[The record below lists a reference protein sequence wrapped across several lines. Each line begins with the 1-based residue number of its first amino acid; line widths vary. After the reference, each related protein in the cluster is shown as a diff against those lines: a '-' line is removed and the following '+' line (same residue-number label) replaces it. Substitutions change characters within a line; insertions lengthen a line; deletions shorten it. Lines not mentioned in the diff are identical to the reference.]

1 MSQKEIM
8 ALVIISVIGTV
19 LTAAVIVFVQHQSS
33 KVPVMSG
40 KAVNHSSPATIEP
53 IDTEEKS
60 KNEENGIKDFQE
72 CVDAGHPVEETY
84 PARCSTPDGKIFTQN
99 IGNEMELA
107 DLIMIY
113 SPRPNAKIA
122 SPLIISGKARG
133 NWFFEASFP
142 VKLMDENG
150 NELANGTAAAQS
162 DWMTEDFVEF
172 LATFEFTAPPTTAGT
187 LILQKDNPSGLSEH
201 NNQLIVPVEFE

>member
-1 MSQKEIM
+1 MNQKEIM
-8 ALVIISVIGTV
+8 ALAIISVIGIV
-19 LTAAVIVFVQHQSS
+19 LTAAVIVFVQYQSS

-40 KAVNHSSPATIEP
+40 KTANRSSTATIEP
-53 IDTEEKS
+53 VKTEEN
-60 KNEENGIKDFQE
+60 KNEENGIKNFQE
-72 CVDAGHPVEETY
+72 CVAGGNPVEEIY

-172 LATFEFTAPPTTAGT
+172 LATFEFTAPPTTVGT

>member
-1 MSQKEIM
+1 M
-8 ALVIISVIGTV
+8 ALVIISVIGAV

-33 KVPVMSG
+33 KMPVMSG

-84 PARCSTPDGKIFTQN
+84 PARCLTPDGKTFTQN

-107 DLIMIY
+107 DLIIIN

-122 SPLIISGKARG
+122 NPLNVSGKARG
-133 NWFFEASFP
+133 AWFFEASFP
-142 VKLMDENG
+142 VRLMDKNG
-150 NELANGTAAAQS
+150 NELANGIATAQS

-172 LATFEFTAPPTTAGT
+172 LATLEFTAPPTTAGT

>member
-1 MSQKEIM
+1 
-8 ALVIISVIGTV
+8 
-19 LTAAVIVFVQHQSS
+19 
-33 KVPVMSG
+33 MSG
-40 KAVNHSSPATIEP
+40 KTANRSSTATIEP
-53 IDTEEKS
+53 VKTEEN
-60 KNEENGIKDFQE
+60 KNEENGIKNFQE
-72 CVDAGHPVEETY
+72 CVAGGNPVEEIY

-162 DWMTEDFVEF
+162 DWMTEDFVKF

>member
-1 MSQKEIM
+1 M

-19 LTAAVIVFVQHQSS
+19 LTAAVIVFVQYQSS

-40 KAVNHSSPATIEP
+40 KAANHSSPATIEP

-84 PARCSTPDGKIFTQN
+84 PARCLTPDGKTFTQN

-107 DLIMIY
+107 DLIIIN

-122 SPLIISGKARG
+122 SPLNVSGKARG

-142 VKLMDENG
+142 VRLMDKNG

>member
-1 MSQKEIM
+1 M
-8 ALVIISVIGTV
+8 ALAIISVIGIV
-19 LTAAVIVFVQHQSS
+19 LTAAVIVFVQYQSS

-40 KAVNHSSPATIEP
+40 KTANRSSTATIEP
-53 IDTEEKS
+53 VKTEEN
-60 KNEENGIKDFQE
+60 KNEENGIKNFQE
-72 CVDAGHPVEETY
+72 CVAGGNPVEEIY

-142 VKLMDENG
+142 VKLVDENG
-150 NELANGTAAAQS
+150 NELANGIATAQS

-172 LATFEFTAPPTTAGT
+172 LATLEFTAPPTTVGT

>member
-1 MSQKEIM
+1 M
-8 ALVIISVIGTV
+8 ALAIISVIGVV
-19 LTAAVIVFVQHQSS
+19 LTGAVIVFVQYQSS

-40 KAVNHSSPATIEP
+40 KTANRSSTATIEP
-53 IDTEEKS
+53 VKTEEN
-60 KNEENGIKDFQE
+60 KNEENGIKNFQE
-72 CVDAGHPVEETY
+72 CVAGGNPVEEIY

>member
-1 MSQKEIM
+1 MNQKEIM
-8 ALVIISVIGTV
+8 ALAIISVIGIV
-19 LTAAVIVFVQHQSS
+19 LTAAVIVFVQYQSS

-40 KAVNHSSPATIEP
+40 KTANRSSTATIEP
-53 IDTEEKS
+53 VKTEEN
-60 KNEENGIKDFQE
+60 KNEENGIKNFQE
-72 CVDAGHPVEETY
+72 CVAGGNPVEEIY

-142 VKLMDENG
+142 VKLVDENG
-150 NELANGTAAAQS
+150 NELANGIATAQS

-172 LATFEFTAPPTTAGT
+172 LATLEFTAPPTTVGT

>member
-33 KVPVMSG
+33 KMPVMSG

-84 PARCSTPDGKIFTQN
+84 PARCLTPDGKTFTQN

-107 DLIMIY
+107 DLIIIN

-122 SPLIISGKARG
+122 NPLNVSGKARG
-133 NWFFEASFP
+133 AWFFEASFP
-142 VKLMDENG
+142 VRLMDKNG
-150 NELANGTAAAQS
+150 NELANGIATAQS

-172 LATFEFTAPPTTAGT
+172 LATLEFTAPPTTAGT

>member
-33 KVPVMSG
+33 KMPVMSG

-84 PARCSTPDGKIFTQN
+84 PARCLTPDGKTFTQN

-107 DLIMIY
+107 DLIIIN

-122 SPLIISGKARG
+122 NPLNVSGKARG
-133 NWFFEASFP
+133 AWFFEASFP
-142 VKLMDENG
+142 VRLMDKNG
-150 NELANGTAAAQS
+150 NELANGIATAQS

-172 LATFEFTAPPTTAGT
+172 LATLEFTTPPTTAGT

>member
-1 MSQKEIM
+1 M
-8 ALVIISVIGTV
+8 ALAIISVIGVV
-19 LTAAVIVFVQHQSS
+19 LTGAVIVFVQYQSS

-40 KAVNHSSPATIEP
+40 KTANRSSTATIEP
-53 IDTEEKS
+53 VKTEEN
-60 KNEENGIKDFQE
+60 KNEENGIKNFQE
-72 CVDAGHPVEETY
+72 CVADGNPVEEIY

>member
-1 MSQKEIM
+1 MRCRRQSSGGNLSGKMFHSGRKNIHAKHWQRNG
-8 ALVIISVIGTV
+8 IGR
-19 LTAAVIVFVQHQSS
+19 LDNDLFTAA
-33 KVPVMSG
+33 
-40 KAVNHSSPATIEP
+40 ER
-53 IDTEEKS
+53 
-60 KNEENGIKDFQE
+60 KNRQ
-72 CVDAGHPVEETY
+72 
-84 PARCSTPDGKIFTQN
+84 
-99 IGNEMELA
+99 
-107 DLIMIY
+107 
-113 SPRPNAKIA
+113 
-122 SPLIISGKARG
+122 PLIISGKARG

-142 VKLMDENG
+142 VKLVDENG

>member
-1 MSQKEIM
+1 M
-8 ALVIISVIGTV
+8 ALAIISVIGIV
-19 LTAAVIVFVQHQSS
+19 LTAAVIVFVQYQSS

-40 KAVNHSSPATIEP
+40 KTANRSSTTTIKP
-53 IDTEEKS
+53 VKTEEN
-60 KNEENGIKDFQE
+60 KNEENGIKNFQE
-72 CVDAGHPVEETY
+72 CVAGGNPVEEIY

-142 VKLMDENG
+142 VKLVDENG
-150 NELANGTAAAQS
+150 NELANGIATAQS

-172 LATFEFTAPPTTAGT
+172 LATLEFTAPPTTVGT

>member
-1 MSQKEIM
+1 MNQKEIM
-8 ALVIISVIGTV
+8 ALAIISVIGVV
-19 LTAAVIVFVQHQSS
+19 LTGAVIVFVQYQSS

-40 KAVNHSSPATIEP
+40 KTANRSSTATIEP
-53 IDTEEKS
+53 VKTEEN
-60 KNEENGIKDFQE
+60 KNEENGIKNFQE
-72 CVDAGHPVEETY
+72 CVAGGNPVEEIY

>member
-1 MSQKEIM
+1 MNQKEIM
-8 ALVIISVIGTV
+8 ALAIISVIGVV
-19 LTAAVIVFVQHQSS
+19 LTGAVVVFVQYQSS

-40 KAVNHSSPATIEP
+40 KTANHSSAATTEP
-53 IDTEEKS
+53 VKTEEKNE
-60 KNEENGIKDFQE
+60 NEENGVKNFQE
-72 CVDAGHPVEETY
+72 CVAAGNQVEEIY
-84 PARCSTPDGKIFTQN
+84 PARCFAPDGKTFTQN

-113 SPRPNAKIA
+113 SPRPNAQIA

-150 NELANGTAAAQS
+150 NELANGIAAAQS
-162 DWMTEDFVEF
+162 DWMTKDFVEF
-172 LATFEFTAPPTTAGT
+172 LATLEFTAPPTPAGT
-187 LILQKDNPSGLSEH
+187 LILQKDNPSGLSEDD
-201 NNQLIVPVEFE
+201 NQLIVPVEFE

>member
-1 MSQKEIM
+1 M
-8 ALVIISVIGTV
+8 ALAIISVIGVV
-19 LTAAVIVFVQHQSS
+19 LTGAVIVFVQYQSS

-40 KAVNHSSPATIEP
+40 KTANRSSTATIEP
-53 IDTEEKS
+53 VKTEEN
-60 KNEENGIKDFQE
+60 KNEENGIKNFQE
-72 CVDAGHPVEETY
+72 CAADGNPVEEIY

>member
-1 MSQKEIM
+1 MNQKEIM
-8 ALVIISVIGTV
+8 ALAIISVIGIV
-19 LTAAVIVFVQHQSS
+19 LTAAVIVFVQYQSS

-40 KAVNHSSPATIEP
+40 KTANRSSTATIEP
-53 IDTEEKS
+53 VKTEEN
-60 KNEENGIKDFQE
+60 KNEENGIKNFQE
-72 CVDAGHPVEETY
+72 CVAGGNPVEEIY

-142 VKLMDENG
+142 VKLVDENG
-150 NELANGTAAAQS
+150 NELANGIATAQS

-172 LATFEFTAPPTTAGT
+172 LATLEFTTPPTTAGT

>member
-1 MSQKEIM
+1 MNQKEIM
-8 ALVIISVIGTV
+8 ALAIISVIGVV
-19 LTAAVIVFVQHQSS
+19 LTGAVIVFVQYQSS

-40 KAVNHSSPATIEP
+40 KTANRSSTATIEP
-53 IDTEEKS
+53 VKTEEN
-60 KNEENGIKDFQE
+60 KNEENGIKNFQE
-72 CVDAGHPVEETY
+72 CAADGNPVEEIY